1 MIKCRNMQKAA
12 PPAWQPWQSCQRA
25 AALIKQYDDGL
36 IENKLREREREGR
49 GSQRK
54 LHKFTGRVKQSYHSI
69 YRYHLPFTIEN
80 TSLPK
85 HLISLTHTHTGNIK
99 QATRANRSNRAAAR
113 QRERARQ
120 RSSGRSSTHKSKQNH
135 MP

>member
-1 MIKCRNMQKAA
+1 MQKAA

-36 IENKLREREREGR
+36 IENKLRERKRGR
-49 GSQRK
+49 GKGSQRK

-85 HLISLTHTHTGNIK
+85 HLISLTHTHTQAISSDACK
-99 QATRANRSNRAAAR
+99 QKQQSSSSAAE
-113 QRERARQ
+113 RERASETEEQ
-120 RSSGRSSTHKSKQNH
+120 WQKQH
-135 MP
+135 A

>member
-36 IENKLREREREGR
+36 IENKLRQRER

-85 HLISLTHTHTGNIK
+85 HLISLTHTHK
-99 QATRANRSNRAAAR
+99 QAVSSKRRVQTEATEQQQRGRE
-113 QRERARQ
+113 RERARQ